1 MNKYLNKILIEWDNN
16 SIEDKGIISRKDI
29 SDHFKFCIITDE
41 DIYNKK
47 ELRMNVIIGNFIK
60 SFGDSIYLSS
70 IDKWYTPSPV
80 EKTGFL
86 QKLGDSGYKINR
98 TQGSIP
104 IPEILYKSVDMLNN
118 DEININKKI
127 DVYTYTQALML
138 RSTSYP
144 DTYTIDNL
152 GEKMLDKLDELFL
165 LNNYKPVS
173 PDDLLCHGN
182 QKWHTGRRGRIKEE
196 DIEDLIKSGG
206 YHNYIYVDF
215 DDLKE
220 DINMVD
226 VKELKGPTGI
236 FFKYYIDSNSL
247 IQVKI
252 LFNISTKKIKT
263 SYPFLEMRLYYQ
275 PVWQSYLAGF

>member
-1 MNKYLNKILIEWDNN
+1 MNKYLNKILIEWNNN
-16 SIEDKGIISRKDI
+16 STEDKGIISRKDI

-60 SFGDSIYLSS
+60 SFGDSIYLSPE
-70 IDKWYTPSPV
+70 DKWYTPFCFAP
-80 EKTGFL
+80 TGFL
-86 QKLGDSGYKINR
+86 QKETNLKYKIDS

-104 IPEILYKSVDMLNN
+104 LPEILYKSVDMLNN
-118 DEININKKI
+118 NEININKKI

-138 RSTSYP
+138 KSTSYP

-182 QKWHTGRRGRIKEE
+182 QKWHIGRRGRIKEE

-220 DINMVD
+220 DLNGMVD
-226 VKELKGPTGI
+226 IKELKGPTGI
-236 FFKYYIDSNSL
+236 FFKYYVDNNSL

-252 LFNISTKKIKT
+252 FFDIASKRIKT
-263 SYPFLEMRLYYQ
+263 SYPFLEMRLYYL
-275 PVWQSYLAGF
+275 PIWL

>member
-1 MNKYLNKILIEWDNN
+1 MDKYLNKILIEWDNN
-16 SIEDKGIISRKDI
+16 SAEDKGIISRKDI
-29 SDHFKFCIITDE
+29 SDHFKFCIITDK

-60 SFGDSIYLSS
+60 SFGDSVYLSS
-70 IDKWYTPSPV
+70 DDKWYTPSPV
-80 EKTGFL
+80 ETTGFL
-86 QKLGDSGYKINR
+86 QKPGDSGYFINR

-127 DVYTYTQALML
+127 DVYTYTQALIL
-138 RSTSYP
+138 RSTSCP
-144 DTYTIDNL
+144 DIYTIDNL

-173 PDDLLCHGN
+173 PDDLLCYGN
-182 QKWHTGRRGRIKEE
+182 EKWRTGRRGRIKEE
-196 DIEDLIKSGG
+196 DLDNLIKFGG

-215 DDLKE
+215 NDLKE
-220 DINMVD
+220 DLNMSHGG
-226 VKELKGPTGI
+226 LKGPVGI
-236 FFKYYIDSNSL
+236 FFKYYVDNNSL

-252 LFNISTKKIKT
+252 FFDIASKRIKT
-263 SYPFLEMRLYYQ
+263 SYPFLEMRLYYL
-275 PVWQSYLAGF
+275 PIWL